1 MSSCFPGKY
10 SFNSPT
16 TSLFPFVHPSVICV
30 ITANFSSV
38 WEIRSESVQSEA
50 GSAGVTHDL
59 LSQCLMWME

>member
-1 MSSCFPGKY
+1 MMSSCFPGKY

-38 WEIRSESVQSEA
+38 WEIRSESLYSQKLEA
-50 GSAGVTHDL
+50 LG
-59 LSQCLMWME
+59 